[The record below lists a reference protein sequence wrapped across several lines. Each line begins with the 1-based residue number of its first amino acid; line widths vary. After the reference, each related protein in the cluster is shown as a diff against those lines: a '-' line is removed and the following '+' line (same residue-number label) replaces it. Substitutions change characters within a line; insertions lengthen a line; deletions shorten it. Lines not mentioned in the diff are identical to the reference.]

1 MHIGFGSVVPWPRVA
16 AILSPKS
23 ASMKRLRDEAYRDK
37 RLIDARAGRKCRA
50 IVVTDSNHLLL
61 SANSVEILK
70 ERLAAAR
77 GEAVGAGS
85 TRSGRLEAAPTGD

>member
-1 MHIGFGSVVPWPRVA
+1 MHIGFGSAVPWPRVA

-23 ASMKRLRDEAYRDK
+23 ASTKRLRDEAQRER

-50 IVVTDSNHLLL
+50 IVVTDSNHLVL

-70 ERLAAAR
+70 ERLEKAR
-77 GEAVGAGS
+77 QQE
-85 TRSGRLEAAPTGD
+85 RQ